1 MEQIFIIREAIV
13 NFYKRFETYLL
24 FVFKFLFGMFVFS
37 SLGDI
42 GLYMPMFSAVNQL
55 PYVLLMAMLFTVI
68 PLTMGYGLII
78 INICIQLSSA
88 IGVMAFVGVFLLLI
102 LFFYARLAPRESVL
116 IIATFFAFRFGVPHI
131 VPLMAGL
138 YFGITSVIPVSLGIM
153 IVSFVPLLRFL
164 LDDAFMMSEL
174 LAANFAVMPEHLGE
188 LYVTIFSEITTNQA
202 WVFTAFTFAMVIFI
216 VYIISRFTIDH
227 AREIAV
233 GVGIVVAVI
242 SAILAQIIAV
252 PGASLFATIVSIV
265 VSGVLAFLALF
276 FDMVLDY
283 QRTERV
289 QFEDEANF
297 YQVKIIPKISLTRE
311 HRVVKRISPWADED
325 EEQHEKYAYDE
336 EYEYLP
342 PKQAA
347 KPPNEAAQPV
357 RRGIESAKDRLSRRV
372 STNREY
378 TESDESTRMLKSV
391 RDEELSARGARGAEY
406 DDTKAAEFETNPDI
420 ANFRKYNRK
429 GEASARAEND
439 ED

>member
-1 MEQIFIIREAIV
+1 M
-13 NFYKRFETYLL
+13 
-24 FVFKFLFGMFVFS
+24 FVFKFFFGLFVFS
-37 SLGDI
+37 QIGDI

-55 PYVLLMAMLFTVI
+55 PYVLLMAMLFTVVPI
-68 PLTMGYGLII
+68 TMGYGLII

-88 IGVMAFVGVFLLLI
+88 IGVMAFAGVFLLLI

-116 IIATFFAFRFGVPHI
+116 ILATFFAFRLGVPHV

-174 LAANFAVMPEHLGE
+174 IAANFAVMPEHLGE
-188 LYVTIFSEITTNQA
+188 LYVTIFAEITTNQA

-233 GVGIVVAVI
+233 GVGIVVAII

-252 PGASLFATIVSIV
+252 PDASLAGTIVSIV
-265 VSGVLAFLALF
+265 VSGLLAFLALF

-297 YQVKIIPKISLTRE
+297 YQVKIIPKISLSRE
-311 HRVVKRISPWADED
+311 HRVVKRISPWGDED
-325 EEQHEKYAYDE
+325 TEQSGRHAYVEDY
-336 EYEYLP
+336 EYELQE
-342 PKQAA
+342 QAA
-347 KPPNEAAQPV
+347 KSPVEITAPDRHEA
-357 RRGIESAKDRLSRRV
+357 ESAKERLSRRV
-372 STNREY
+372 SEGKEY
-378 TESDESTRMLKSV
+378 SETAEVTRMHKNVS
-391 RDEELSARGARGAEY
+391 DEELFAKGMPGAEPEGVSN
-406 DDTKAAEFETNPDI
+406 TEFETNPDI
-420 ANFRKYNRK
+420 ANFRRYSNKSGRK
-429 GEASARAEND
+429 GEETRRPEHD